1 MRENRMQKGNCQIT
15 GENGFTLLE
24 LLVAMLLTVIASLA
38 IYMAYNSQHKSYT
51 VQEQVSAMQQNLRA
65 AMYYMQRDIRMA
77 GCDPKKTSSGSG
89 AADAELE
96 TTNVAELEFTMD
108 ITGGESDSNDND
120 SDGQID
126 EAGEWYNGQLGDTGE
141 RLRFKL
147 DNDAN
152 DDGIADGLPCN
163 LGRAVGGGGLQDIA
177 ENIEVLNFVYVDED
191 GNQLNDDGAGNVVAS
206 MEDVRQI
213 MITLIAR
220 SERPDPEFTN
230 NQSYAITL
238 PDGSSQVLLAAPNDN
253 FRRRL
258 LSITITPR
266 NLGA

>member
-1 MRENRMQKGNCQIT
+1 MGKCVQTKVYKKES
-15 GENGFTLLE
+15 GFTLLE
-24 LLVAMLLTVIASLA
+24 LLVAMFLTVIASLA

-65 AMYYMQRDIRMA
+65 AVYYMQRDIRMA

-89 AADAELE
+89 AADAEIL
-96 TTNVAELEFTMD
+96 TANVGEFEFTMD
-108 ITGGESDSNDND
+108 LTGGESDGNDND

-126 EAGEWYNGQLGDTGE
+126 EAGEWYNGQLGDSGE
-141 RLRFKL
+141 QTKY
-147 DNDAN
+147 
-152 DDGIADGLPCN
+152 GINTNGE
-163 LGRAVGGGGLQDIA
+163 LGRELGGGGGLQQIA

-191 GNQLNDDGAGNVVAS
+191 GNQLDDDGAGNVVAS
-206 MEDVRQI
+206 IEDIRQI
-213 MITLIAR
+213 IVTLIAR
-220 SERPDPEFTN
+220 SERSDPEFTN
-230 NQSYAITL
+230 NQSYGITL

-266 NLGA
+266 NLGV